1 MHRIACPQPMPTKTN
16 ITQRRKGAKKF
27 GGRLFAP
34 LRLCVMS
41 SSVGRIATCVVLPA
55 IAGLAVGLA
64 AQAEP
69 PVKDSTGPDVQDV
82 LLLGPLEPI
91 RLRLRIEIDG
101 VPFRTAW
108 RESFDRMFD
117 QFDADHD
124 GRLSP
129 DQASQIA
136 ALFGRAAAPGSG
148 AAKTAIPAAMMRDDG
163 LARDEVRGLV
173 EQSAPLLS
181 LRQRLSSRGAG
192 PALVP
197 LLDSDGDGRLSRDEL
212 RAAEASLHCRD
223 FNDDQLIT
231 EQELLAGPQT
241 TVSNAAGDSG
251 VAEGSVILLTS
262 ALDAAAVAE
271 ILLARYDRNRDGE
284 LAGRAPAEIL
294 AAEGGLAALDADGNG
309 SLTRAELRGFLDLA
323 PDADLPFVLG
333 GASPGRKRGDAAPRF
348 RLRRK
353 LDGGFRLHVGSSEV
367 DFRRN
372 NRDPA
377 KDDNRPRLR
386 DYDGDSNGFLDA
398 DEFMNVPDRPDFA
411 IVDMDGDKKISDTE
425 FERFFQQR
433 ARAGAMQLVLEATDQ
448 GSDLF
453 RTLDRNFDRVL
464 TPREL
469 HTAADL
475 LATEDRDGDGYL
487 GGAEMSYNLTLEL
500 SRGGSRA
507 AENALVGLR
516 GSPVPQ
522 VKADRKGP
530 AWFLKMDRNRDG
542 DVSLLEFLGPRET
555 FAKLDADAD
564 GLLSA
569 DEVAKL
575 EPAAK

>member
-1 MHRIACPQPMPTKTN
+1 MPTKTTL
-16 ITQRRKGAKKF
+16 TQRRKGAKVL
-27 GGRLFAP
+27 GDRLFAP
-34 LRLCVMS
+34 LRLCVIPYPER
-41 SSVGRIATCVVLPA
+41 RIGFFLA
-55 IAGLAVGLA
+55 ITWLA
-64 AQAEP
+64 AALALVAHAEP
-69 PVKDSTGPDVQDV
+69 PANDASDVQDV

-101 VPFRTAW
+101 IPFRTAW
-108 RESFDRMFD
+108 REAFDRLFD

-124 GRLSP
+124 GRLTP
-129 DQASQIA
+129 EQAVQVA
-136 ALFGRAAAPGSG
+136 ALFGRGAAPGG
-148 AAKTAIPAAMMRDDG
+148 AANAAVPASMMRAGG
-163 LARDEVRGLV
+163 LTRDEVRGLV
-173 EQSAPLLS
+173 EQSAPPVS

-197 LLDSDGDGRLSRDEL
+197 LLDTDGDGRLSREEL
-212 RAAEASLHCRD
+212 LVAEASLHCRD

-231 EQELLAGPQT
+231 EQELLAGPQMT
-241 TVSNAAGDSG
+241 ASNPAGDSG

-262 ALDAAAVAE
+262 SLDAAAVAE

-284 LAGRAPAEIL
+284 LAFRAPAEVL

-309 SLTRAELRGFLDLA
+309 ILSRAELRGFLDLA

-333 GASPGRKRGDAAPRF
+333 GASPSRKRGDAAPRF
-348 RLRRK
+348 RLRRTII
-353 LDGGFRLHVGSSEV
+353 GGFRLHVGSSEV

-377 KDDNRPRLR
+377 QDDNRPRLR
-386 DYDGDSNGFLDA
+386 DYDANTDGFLDA
-398 DEFMNVPDRPDFA
+398 DEFMNVPNRPDFA
-411 IVDMDGDKKISDTE
+411 IVDADGDKKISETE

-469 HTAADL
+469 HTASDL

-507 AENALVGLR
+507 VDNALVGPR
-516 GSPVPQ
+516 NSPVPQ

-555 FAKLDADAD
+555 FARLDADGD

-575 EPAAK
+575 EPATK